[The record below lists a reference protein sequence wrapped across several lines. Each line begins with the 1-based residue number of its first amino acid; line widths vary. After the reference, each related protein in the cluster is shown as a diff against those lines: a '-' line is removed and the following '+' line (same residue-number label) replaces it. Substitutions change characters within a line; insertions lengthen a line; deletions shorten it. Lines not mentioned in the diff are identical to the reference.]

1 MSEKISNFTMPTKEQ
16 IAAMSHQERGK
27 YAAAFLEHQDAGFQ
41 PLALFKELARITVLS
56 TFELTPFRSLR
67 DGRKLEVLLAQRPEN
82 DIWWPNQ
89 YNLPGCVQ
97 LPTGVPGR
105 RSYRDAGQEIL
116 DKEFEHTVALQGEPT
131 FYDAQLR
138 TGERGSEQTV
148 FAYGDVEISSAD
160 GMLLGGKFFPVEKVL
175 ASPRDLGEG
184 YGVVRGHE
192 LNLQNAIAHRALAYS

>member
-1 MSEKISNFTMPTKEQ
+1 MPTEEQ

-27 YAAAFLEHQDAGFQ
+27 YAAAFLRHQEAGFQ
-41 PLALFKELARITVLS
+41 PLDLFAQLARLMTLS

-67 DGRKLEVLLAQRPEN
+67 DGRKTEVLLAQRPES
-82 DIWWPNQ
+82 DLWWPNQ

-97 LPTGVPGR
+97 LPTGVPGHR
-105 RSYRDAGQEIL
+105 PYRDAGQEIL
-116 DKEFEHTVALQGEPT
+116 DKEFEHTVALQSDPKI
-131 FYDAQLR
+131 YDAQLR

-148 FAYGDVEISSAD
+148 FGWADVDISSAD
-160 GMLLGGKFFPVEKVL
+160 GELLGGQFFPVEKVL

-192 LNLQNAIAHRALAYS
+192 LNLQTALAHRALAYS